1 MRSKN
6 RETVLLPRLDHRKAE
21 AVKCYA
27 EQYGNRTATV
37 RESVSSGASNTLPA
51 LPHGRGPG
59 NSLPPASCLLLFPN
73 RDRKGVGVFL
83 VPAPLS
89 LRSLP
94 VAVRFM

>member
-27 EQYGNRTATV
+27 EQYGNRDATV
-37 RESVSSGASNTLPA
+37 REWVSSGASNTLPA

-59 NSLPPASCLLLFPN
+59 NSLPPASCSF
-73 RDRKGVGVFL
+73 RTATVKGVGVFL
-83 VPAPLS
+83 VPVPLS